1 MSLQFDRLTTLCEDL
16 KLAGVSDSFAA
27 LATSAVESEQSFVD
41 FLENV
46 LIAERDGRRAR
57 SAATL
62 VRMAGFPATKTLE
75 DYDFGFATT
84 APRRQIELLA
94 SLSFVV
100 ARREN
105 VVLLGPSGVGKTHLA
120 IALGHKA
127 ANAGINT
134 RFTTAADLMLQVE
147 TAVRQSRLAE
157 FMKVLSRY
165 AILIIDEIG
174 YLPLSR
180 DQAHLFGALDFPPG
194 QRLGFLEHVLRSVTS
209 IQQKR
214 YANHR

>member
-1 MSLQFDRLTTLCEDL
+1 MNLQSDRVTTLCEEL

-62 VRMAGFPATKTLE
+62 VRIAGFPATKTLE

-84 APRRQIELLA
+84 APKRQIELLA
-94 SLSFVV
+94 SLSFV

-105 VVLLGPSGVGKTHLA
+105 AGVPGPIRGWQDPFWRSHSATRPRTPGSS
-120 IALGHKA
+120 
-127 ANAGINT
+127 T
-134 RFTTAADLMLQVE
+134 RFTTAADLMMQRGGRPCCHEPAGRVHE
-147 TAVRQSRLAE
+147 
-157 FMKVLSRY
+157 
-165 AILIIDEIG
+165 
-174 YLPLSR
+174 
-180 DQAHLFGALDFPPG
+180 GA
-194 QRLGFLEHVLRSVTS
+194 
-209 IQQKR
+209 
-214 YANHR
+214 